1 MAAFEHVGALASVSI
16 AADKP
21 VTREPADRYPRLV
34 RIGILVGGALASW
47 ALLLFPIWL
56 AF

>member
-1 MAAFEHVGALASVSI
+1 MAAFEHVEALVSVGT

-21 VTREPADRYPRLV
+21 VTRGPADRYPRLV

-47 ALLLFPIWL
+47 ALFLFPIWL